1 MIKNSFL
8 TYFLDKNIEYLY
20 IFQKFSF
27 YLLYFQLKIGL
38 GIQVGPPNL
47 NQEKKKPNE
56 RSNF

>member
-1 MIKNSFL
+1 MTKNSFL

-47 NQEKKKPNE
+47 NQEKKKTQ
-56 RSNF
+56 

>member
-20 IFQKFSF
+20 IFQKFSS

-38 GIQVGPPNL
+38 GTQVGPPNL
-47 NQEKKKPNE
+47 NQEKK
-56 RSNF
+56 SQ